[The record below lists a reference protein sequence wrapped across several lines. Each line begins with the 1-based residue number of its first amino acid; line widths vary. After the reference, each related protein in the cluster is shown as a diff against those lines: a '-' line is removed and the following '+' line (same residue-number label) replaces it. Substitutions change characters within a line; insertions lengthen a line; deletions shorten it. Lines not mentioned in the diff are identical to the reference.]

1 MNSRRII
8 ILVVAVALGAFASF
22 GIYQYTQG
30 LKNEAYAGAEL
41 TSVWVVSEPIP
52 KGTPAEQVINQGLIV
67 QRDVP
72 VDLRPTTAIVDPDAE
87 LGGLIAIAELPA
99 NHQLV
104 VGNFVA
110 PSVVSTGVT
119 DRLSEKGLTALSIS
133 VDQVRGVAG
142 LLAPGDFVN
151 IMVQEQI
158 AEDLAASNAGDPED
172 LGAAPVFDAGND
184 DDIVAPYIVKTRLLY
199 QKVEILAID
208 NQLAPDLG
216 EEAGADAA
224 AINSGMLT
232 LAVPVEATLRL
243 ASIDPGSIYLTLV
256 PPDYEP
262 VVTEVDYTEELLPG
276 EDEDRLTPYPAEEDA
291 PADAEADADDADQPA
306 G

>member
-30 LKNEAYAGAEL
+30 LKSEAYAGAEL

-158 AEDLAASNAGDPED
+158 AEEVQTSTADPEE
-172 LGAAPVFDAGND
+172 GGVAPVIGAEGND
-184 DDIVAPYIVKTRLLY
+184 EVVAPYIVKTRLLY

-262 VVTEVDYTEELLPG
+262 VVTEVDYTEDLLPG
-276 EDEDRLTPYPAEEDA
+276 EDEERLTPYPAEEDA
-291 PADAEADADDADQPA
+291 PADDADADDQAA